1 MSSIRYWVW
10 LSSVSAAN
18 PRARFALAEHYGDAE
33 KAFLAPAGE
42 YKSIPGLSANEAAL
56 FERRDLKEAEC
67 ILETCRRENISIL
80 TLADAAYPRRL
91 RNIYDPPVVLYIKG
105 RLPDVD
111 SIPSVSVIGT
121 RSATPY
127 GLKMGRDIAFEIARC
142 GGIIVSGLTEGIDRA
157 AARGCLLAGGCC
169 IGVLGTA
176 HGKGGELRDDV
187 MSSGALV
194 SEYPPGAKPQN
205 RFFRERNRVASGLS
219 HAVCVVE
226 APRQSGALLFARE
239 ALEQGRE
246 IFAVPG
252 NADAEN
258 AAGIMTLL
266 KQGARPAARGW
277 DVLEDFAAV
286 YPDKLRVPDGEKCPA
301 SAPEPVPAHAK
312 SAKKEAAPK
321 TEADSTEDA
330 STKKEIDKESRAGYI
345 DLHEQLKT
353 LNEDQL
359 QIVTTIGR
367 GETHIDD
374 IIEAT
379 GMSAAKV
386 LAQLTILEIKGYIR
400 RVAGRRV
407 SLNIT
412 KQK

>member
-33 KAFLAPAGE
+33 KAFHAPSGE
-42 YKSIPGLSANEAAL
+42 LKTIQGLSTFEAEQ
-56 FERRDLKEAEC
+56 FERRDLREADR
-67 ILETCRRENISIL
+67 ILETCRRENITIL
-80 TLADAAYPRRL
+80 TIADTAYPQRL
-91 RNIYDPPVVLYIKG
+91 KNIYDPPVVLYIKG

-111 SIPSVSVIGT
+111 AIPSVAVIGT
-121 RSATPY
+121 RRATPY
-127 GLKMGRDIAFEIARC
+127 GLKMGRDIAFEIAKC
-142 GGIIVSGLTEGIDRA
+142 GGIVVSGLTEGVDRA
-157 AARGCLLAGGCC
+157 AARGCLLAGGIC

-176 HGKGGELRDDV
+176 HGRDGELREDV
-187 MSSGALV
+187 AATGALV
-194 SEYPPGAKPQN
+194 SEYPPGTEPQR
-205 RFFRERNRVASGLS
+205 RFFRERNRIASGLS

-226 APRQSGALLFARE
+226 APQQSGTLLFARE

-266 KQGARPAARGW
+266 KQGARPAACGW
-277 DVLEDFAAV
+277 DVLEDFALI
-286 YPDKLRVPDGEKCPA
+286 YPNKLRRPNGEKCQAPD
-301 SAPEPVPAHAK
+301 PEPVPAHAK
-312 SAKKEAAPK
+312 SGKKVPAPK
-321 TEADSTEDA
+321 AESDRAPAA
-330 STKKEIDKESRAGYI
+330 STKKEIDKEQGAGYI
-345 DLHEQLKT
+345 DLHEQLSK
-353 LNEDQL
+353 LSADQL
-359 QIVTTIGR
+359 QIVTAIGR

-386 LAQLTILEIKGYIR
+386 LSQLTILEIKGFIR

>member
-33 KAFLAPAGE
+33 KAFHAPTGE
-42 YKSIPGLSANEAAL
+42 LKTIQGLSAFEAEQ
-56 FERRDLKEAEC
+56 FERRDLRETDR
-67 ILETCRRENISIL
+67 ILEACRRENITIL
-80 TLADAAYPRRL
+80 TLADAAYPQRL
-91 RNIYDPPVVLYIKG
+91 KNIYDPPVVLYLKG

-111 SIPSVSVIGT
+111 AIPSVAVIGT

-127 GLKMGRDIAFEIARC
+127 GLKMGRDIAFEIAKC
-142 GGIIVSGLTEGIDRA
+142 GGIVVSGLTEGVDRA
-157 AARGCLLAGGCC
+157 AARGCLLAGGTC

-176 HGKGGELRDDV
+176 HGRDGELREDV
-187 MSSGALV
+187 AATGALV
-194 SEYPPGAKPQN
+194 SEYPPGTEPQ
-205 RFFRERNRVASGLS
+205 RRYFRERNRIASGLS

-226 APRQSGALLFARE
+226 APEQSGALLFARE

-258 AAGIMTLL
+258 SAGIMTLL
-266 KQGARPAARGW
+266 KQGARPAASGW
-277 DVLEDFAAV
+277 DVLEDFALI
-286 YPDKLRVPDGEKCPA
+286 YPDKLRRPNGEKCQAPD
-301 SAPEPVPAHAK
+301 PEPVPARAK
-312 SAKKEAAPK
+312 SEKKAPAPK
-321 TEADSTEDA
+321 AESDRAPAA
-330 STKKEIDKESRAGYI
+330 STKKEIDKEQGAGYI
-345 DLHEQLKT
+345 DLHEQLSK
-353 LNEDQL
+353 LSADQL
-359 QIVTTIGR
+359 QIVTAIGR

-386 LAQLTILEIKGYIR
+386 LSQLTILEIKGYIR